1 MTESTQPGSVVNFGD
16 VSQKNVYSISQQGP
30 FSVGSNKGKVAII
43 NEDKSLIEVDREVAN
58 LLEWLSE
65 QQGISPEIALKK
77 AVATAAYIHDIT
89 TNQGGKLLVQR
100 KDKFIGEI
108 VLH

>member
-1 MTESTQPGSVVNFGD
+1 MTESTQSGSVVNFGD
-16 VSQKNVYSISQQGP
+16 VSQKNVYGISQQGILG
-30 FSVGSNKGKVAII
+30 VGSKII

-58 LLEWLSE
+58 LLKWLSK

-100 KDKFIGEI
+100 KDNSIGEI